1 TLKANMGGDQYFSAP
16 DRSIGSVSCAI
27 KRDPNHFSIQMIF
40 SHAGNDVGVMM
51 LHRNMLEVF
60 ALQRPLRREII
71 GMQIVRDDS
80 RLHFQYPLKMRNRFH
95 EEVITFRIL
104 QIADVLTKK
113 RFRSPEDANRI
124 FQLGTNG

>member
-1 TLKANMGGDQYFSAP
+1 VERLHLPAVVVYQMADRHAPGLANRGAATWQRHIVQMGDTLKANMGGDQYFSAP

-80 RLHFQYPLKMRNRFH
+80 RLHFQYPLK
-95 EEVITFRIL
+95 
-104 QIADVLTKK
+104 
-113 RFRSPEDANRI
+113 
-124 FQLGTNG
+124 